1 MAPAVSPLEFGRD
14 VARQSLHDDIVGM
27 SAELAYRFFLA
38 LFPFFIFLAALG
50 GFVATQ
56 FEVENPAEQAVRLIG
71 DALPEEGAAFVEEQ
85 LRNIIDNQSRGQLFG
100 GALLAIIFAT
110 GGTNAV
116 IKALNRAYGVK
127 EKRAFWR
134 RYLVGL
140 VLTVSAG
147 AGSVLAFMLFV
158 PFRILAPA
166 LADALGV
173 ETLRGPMVNVLAV
186 AASIV
191 IVFGAVTLL
200 FRLGPNIRLPIR
212 AVVPGAALFGVGW
225 LVATFLFGIYVS
237 EFGDYASTYGILANV
252 VIVMIWFYVLAFVL
266 LASAEVNVAL
276 HERRDPRDMAAR
288 RQEAEDGDESTLD
301 SVRQATRRL
310 ADPDEDEQGSGAGP
324 T

>member
-1 MAPAVSPLEFGRD
+1 MAPAVSPLELGHEVVRH
-14 VARQSLHDDIVGM
+14 SLRDDIVGM

-56 FEVENPAEQAVRLIG
+56 FEVENPAEQAVQLIG

-127 EKRAFWR
+127 EKRPFWR

-173 ETLRGPMVNVLAV
+173 ETLGGPMVNVLAV

-225 LVATFLFGIYVS
+225 LVATFLFGTYVS

-266 LASAEVNVAL
+266 LASAEINVAL
-276 HERRDPRDMAAR
+276 HERRDPRNMAAR
-288 RQEAEDGDESTLD
+288 RQAAEDGDESTLD

-310 ADPDEDEQGSGAGP
+310 AEPDEDEQGSGTGA